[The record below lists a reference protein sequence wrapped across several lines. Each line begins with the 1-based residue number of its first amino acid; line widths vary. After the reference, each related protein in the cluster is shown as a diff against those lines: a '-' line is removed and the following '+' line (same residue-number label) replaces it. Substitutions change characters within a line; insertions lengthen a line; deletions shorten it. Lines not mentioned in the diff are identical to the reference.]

1 VIAVTRLALGLAIC
15 GCAAGCAAADSQR
28 RLRTAVDARQ
38 ASLDDCYAKALAH
51 DRTADGAMKVWL
63 HIAENA
69 DRVDAVEIESSKIA
83 NKRLHKCV
91 RAALLNLDI
100 GEAADGDLRV
110 QYTLAFEPEADE

>member
-1 VIAVTRLALGLAIC
+1 MSRLVLGLAVALC
-15 GCAAGCAAADSQR
+15 GCAASNSQQ

-38 ASLDDCYAKALAH
+38 ASLDDCYARALAH

-63 HIAENA
+63 HIPQNA

-83 NKRLHKCV
+83 SKRLDRCV

-100 GEAADGDLRV
+100 GEVADSELKV
-110 QYTLAFEPEADE
+110 QYTLAFQPDVEE